1 MCHDELKRLDTRRH
15 KLRIKLKELSEN
27 LKTEVE
33 IVRREAIQTQIY
45 QIEKELHEI
54 KQARKLLYESNNVVV
69 TEHAIVRYFERVLG
83 YDISEIKS
91 HIVPQKTADQ
101 IKVCK
106 TGLFPVNNFKL
117 RVKKGTVVTLV
128 KGD

>member
-1 MCHDELKRLDTRRH
+1 M
-15 KLRIKLKELSEN
+15 LKEL
-27 LKTEVE
+27 LE
-33 IVRREAIQTQIY
+33 IPKEEIDNVRREVIQQQIAD
-45 QIEKELHEI
+45 IEKELHEI
-54 KQARKLLYESNNVVV
+54 KRARKVLYDSNNVVV

-91 HIVPQKTADQ
+91 HIVPQKTAEQ
-101 IKVCK
+101 IKICK